1 MKKYKVFIP
10 QKIPEA
16 VEKYIGSF
24 CDYEKWEGEGKIT
37 RSELLKRVHDKEGLL
52 LTGVPIDDELLIHA
66 PQLRVVSNISVGYNN
81 FDLDAMKVRN
91 IIGTNT
97 PRVLDDTVADLILA
111 LILSTARRITELDR
125 YVKDFKWKVE
135 DNENLFGI
143 DVHHTTMGIIG
154 MGRIGE
160 VVAKRAIF
168 GFDMEVLYY
177 NRNRKLE
184 AERSLGVKYCEFES
198 LLRQSDFV
206 LLMTPLSNDTYHL
219 MDFREFDL
227 MKRDSVFINAS
238 RGQTVNEKALIDALE
253 NRKIRGAGLDVY
265 EMEPVASDNPLLKMS
280 NVVALP
286 HIGSATEK
294 TRFDMAMLAATN
306 LVKALSGEIPPNI
319 VPELK

>member
-1 MKKYKVFIP
+1 LKKYKVFIP